1 MIEKLTNNINGYKYR
16 LILINEVPFYCENT
30 KQLRTLYEYFKIKK
44 LI

>member
-16 LILINEVPFYCENT
+16 LILINGVPFYCENT
-30 KQLRTLYEYFKIKK
+30 KQLRTLYEYFKSKR